1 MPMEILS
8 ALELKKQRPPCH
20 GVHMGELGRISPNV
34 VLELPDGNY
43 REVAGEN

>member
-1 MPMEILS
+1 MEILS